1 LRLAIVSQSARIYAE
16 MANREGFEV
25 LAIDA
30 FADVDTLAAAEEVWR
45 LPALCEQL
53 NAADAKALI
62 TKLDAW
68 QPDFVLIGSGFEAD
82 ADCYAS
88 LYKRFALPGNAP
100 EVIKQVKNPFWL
112 KAHCVN
118 RHVRTPEVLSQ
129 APQNGRWLYKIAGQ
143 SGGAHVSDWNETSVL
158 NAANG
163 YWQAFQSGQPVGA
176 LFVVS
181 KNSIKLIGVH
191 ALKQRPEKYTYA
203 GASRLHDEK
212 LTQAMQELLD
222 AVVPD
227 SGLIGINSLDA
238 IWQDGRLHVLEIN
251 PRLSASMRLY
261 IELPLIQSQLASC
274 QGTEIPELN
283 VYKTHASHCIAY
295 AKQTLEIN
303 QAELPTWLE
312 DRPENGTIK
321 RGEPVCSLYAEGPSK
336 DAVQQILQDKKT
348 QLKKLWGTYVCEH
361 IEFNIH

>member
-1 LRLAIVSQSARIYAE
+1 MRLAIVSQSARIYAE
-16 MANREGFEV
+16 MAKREGFEV

-45 LPALCEQL
+45 LPALCGRL
-53 NAADAKALI
+53 HAADAKALI
-62 TKLDAW
+62 NTLDAW
-68 QPDFVLIGSGFEAD
+68 QPDFVLIGSGFEANV
-82 ADCYAS
+82 DCYAS
-88 LYKRFALPGNAP
+88 LYKRYALLGNVP
-100 EVIKQVKNPFWL
+100 EVIEQVKNPFWL
-112 KAHCVN
+112 KAHCV
-118 RHVRTPEVLSQ
+118 RHHAMTPELVSQ

-143 SGGAHVSDWNETSVL
+143 SGGAHVRDWNKASAL

-181 KNSIKLIGVH
+181 KNSITLIGVH
-191 ALKQRPEKYTYA
+191 ALKQRPGIYTYA

-222 AVVPD
+222 LVVPD
-227 SGLIGINSLDA
+227 SGLVGINSLDA

-261 IELPLIQSQLASC
+261 AELPLIQTQLASC
-274 QGTEIPELN
+274 QGMEILELN

-312 DRPENGTIK
+312 DRPGNRTIE
-321 RGEPVCSLYAEGPSK
+321 RGEPICSLYAEGPSK

-348 QLKKLWGTYVCEH
+348 QLEKLWGTYVCEH